1 MQKENITSDCGSE
14 RNITGEVEQQ
24 KERLNRNAIAV
35 SLITDP
41 ATQIRLS
48 KCTVTPTGHRGARTG
63 DYVHGLRITWYFL
76 VCGAR
81 CSEWVGWGGH
91 MAALSDIF

>member
-14 RNITGEVEQQ
+14 KNITGEEEQQ

-41 ATQIRLS
+41 ATQIRLW
-48 KCTVTPTGHRGARTG
+48 KCIVSPKGHHSARTG
-63 DYVHGLRITWYFL
+63 DYVHGLRITWNFL

-81 CSEWVGWGGH
+81 RGKWVGWGGH
-91 MAALSDIF
+91 MEALSDIF